1 MTRSDA
7 HEALLR
13 LDERQ
18 RLLRTAY
25 SSARYGWPETHACAW
40 HRRPETF
47 EDADPGCRVL
57 RFLEAHTLV

>member
-7 HEALLR
+7 HEALLS

-25 SSARYGWPETHACAW
+25 HTARYGWPETRACAW
-40 HRRPETF
+40 LRRPETF
-47 EDADPGCRVL
+47 EDLDPGCRASQVL
-57 RFLEAHTLV
+57 DALTLD